1 MSQCTY
7 LAAVATSPFL
17 RLLTVGERD
26 KPRAIRLAPLLS
38 LSLFLCLVLSF
49 PRRRHPNLGGSSP
62 RRTSS
67 LLSIFTRSLLPTG
80 LRLFGRRDA
89 VALLMADGATTATLL
104 VAHGGRR
111 RSGRGGLLLMLL
123 LYPLHLSAAAP
134 ESECAK
140 FAGPRAHLRW
150 LRFIRPVPRCVRRVA
165 SSCAT
170 PAPPPPTTPLRMP
183 LQHPRAIVG
192 SLRPAPPLP
201 GAGCSSPRAPS
212 RSQEADMYGG
222 STSLVPSIPSGDA
235 HPLFSNVS
243 VIYSLAS
250 SLPQVRR
257 GGCSYAHL
265 FLRLQMRPPV
275 VCINAQG
282 GLLWRGQHVCLKER
296 DGKEG
301 AGVREEEGVEPHVI
315 SLSSTSSHHYR
326 DFLG

>member
-1 MSQCTY
+1 
-7 LAAVATSPFL
+7 
-17 RLLTVGERD
+17 
-26 KPRAIRLAPLLS
+26 
-38 LSLFLCLVLSF
+38 
-49 PRRRHPNLGGSSP
+49 
-62 RRTSS
+62 
-67 LLSIFTRSLLPTG
+67 
-80 LRLFGRRDA
+80 
-89 VALLMADGATTATLL
+89 MADGATTATLL

-257 GGCSYAHL
+257 NIIVQRWLQLCTSVFEAADATTSCLYKCSRRTALERTTRVFEREGWKRGGWSKRRGRSGATCY
-265 FLRLQMRPPV
+265 FFVIDVIPP
-275 VCINAQG
+275 
-282 GLLWRGQHVCLKER
+282 L
-296 DGKEG
+296 
-301 AGVREEEGVEPHVI
+301 
-315 SLSSTSSHHYR
+315 
-326 DFLG
+326 